1 MFFLFFFLSF
11 NCEFYVIL
19 GYSNPSV
26 INSDIPNSP
35 PPSYEAVMNEVRI
48 LKSKYI
54 FEI

>member
-1 MFFLFFFLSF
+1 MFFFSLFF
-11 NCEFYVIL
+11 NCEYNVIL

-48 LKSKYI
+48 LTKIKI
-54 FEI
+54 